1 MNAATFQE
9 EALKLERLLYRIS
22 YSMLSNNEDC
32 ADAVQEALTKA
43 WQGRDSLRNQRS
55 FRVWLTK
62 ILVNTC
68 NDMLRK
74 RKKRNWLLLQDDTNL
89 VSPPETE
96 DNGMEQALGG
106 LSPEHRAVIVLHY
119 LEGYKVREIAQI
131 LSIPSGTVKTRLLYA
146 RTSLQKRMRQ
156 DKREE
161 GGNKH
166 EKA

>member
-1 MNAATFQE
+1 
-9 EALKLERLLYRIS
+9 
-22 YSMLSNNEDC
+22 
-32 ADAVQEALTKA
+32 
-43 WQGRDSLRNQRS
+43 
-55 FRVWLTK
+55 
-62 ILVNTC
+62 
-68 NDMLRK
+68 MLRK
-74 RKKRNWLLLQDDTNL
+74 RKKRNWLLLQEDTIL